1 VWQPCLAHTINLMLK
16 SIGEFLDHKT
26 MIETARRICHWLYN
40 HNKLHAMMKQAIGGE
55 LVRCNA
61 TRFGTNYMFLESM
74 FRRKDKFMAWMGSS
88 GFLESS
94 FSSTHEERYAH
105 SCLSNMTWWDAM
117 KYVLK
122 GVEPLYAFLH
132 FADQDKVPNMSEV
145 LLRFNMCIGEY
156 ESLLHDYPND
166 LEQYMRVI
174 NARMGDVANS
184 IFVNPGTC
192 IFYTCNT
199 NAKHKNFSM

>member
-1 VWQPCLAHTINLMLK
+1 
-16 SIGEFLDHKT
+16 
-26 MIETARRICHWLYN
+26 
-40 HNKLHAMMKQAIGGE
+40 
-55 LVRCNA
+55 VRWNA
-61 TRFGTNYMFLESM
+61 TRFGMSYMFPESM
-74 FRRKDKFMAWMGSS
+74 LRCKENFMAWMGPP

-94 FSSTHEERYAH
+94 FSSTHEGRYAH
-105 SCLSNMTWWDAM
+105 SCLSNMTWWDTM
-117 KYVLK
+117 EYVLK

-174 NARMGDVANS
+174 KPRMGDVANS
-184 IFVNPGTC
+184 TFVNAGTC
-192 IFYTCNT
+192 IF
-199 NAKHKNFSM
+199 HKNFSM